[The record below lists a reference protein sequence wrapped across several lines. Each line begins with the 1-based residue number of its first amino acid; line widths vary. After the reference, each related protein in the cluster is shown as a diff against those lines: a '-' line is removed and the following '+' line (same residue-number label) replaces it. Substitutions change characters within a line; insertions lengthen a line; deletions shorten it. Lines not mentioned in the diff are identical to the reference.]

1 MEITLE
7 YEVGPAV
14 YMAHDEFLHPDAWS
28 AWRKQ
33 HISQLLV
40 SVVFLL
46 LAIIAAYKAQLLTL
60 LLVFF
65 AILVVV
71 AARLVTYRRTY
82 RKLLAATLRT
92 LPTKTVRL
100 IAKDEGLSETVEGI
114 TSFAPWSS
122 VVSFATF
129 KDILFVELKA
139 GLWAMIP
146 RNGLTPSSASVEQLI
161 EVLKGRQIPE
171 RKAPATS

>member
-65 AILVVV
+65 CNTGCRRGETGNLPAHLSK
-71 AARLVTYRRTY
+71 AACGHAANTSNENGSSDCQRRGPVGDS
-82 RKLLAATLRT
+82 RRHHFLR
-92 LPTKTVRL
+92 PMVFSRQFCNFQ
-100 IAKDEGLSETVEGI
+100 GH
-114 TSFAPWSS
+114 SFC
-122 VVSFATF
+122 
-129 KDILFVELKA
+129 
-139 GLWAMIP
+139 
-146 RNGLTPSSASVEQLI
+146 
-161 EVLKGRQIPE
+161 
-171 RKAPATS
+171 